1 MGIAIGASEL
11 KYWWCFIF
19 FYRDLWT
26 KWFMARNQVNYFW
39 DFPLQGKL
47 IPVLRLQKIDH
58 QLTGHLGKERYIT
71 ITATANMPSASFRE
85 CVLDYIVDIHRPL
98 GRGNIDCGMDG
109 LDFVVFCLDYPIN
122 IFMTKWHIAEVGLI
136 AIFVKINAYVYCEA
150 KYNLLWCQQ
159 YLHRAAGQSK
169 L

>member
-1 MGIAIGASEL
+1 
-11 KYWWCFIF
+11 
-19 FYRDLWT
+19 
-26 KWFMARNQVNYFW
+26 
-39 DFPLQGKL
+39 
-47 IPVLRLQKIDH
+47 
-58 QLTGHLGKERYIT
+58 
-71 ITATANMPSASFRE
+71 MPSASFRE
-85 CVLDYIVDIHRPL
+85 CVLDYVVDIHSPL

-122 IFMTKWHIAEVGLI
+122 IIMTKWHIAEVGLI
-136 AIFVKINAYVYCEA
+136 AIFVKINAYVYCVA